1 MQIQRLDTLTA
12 ILAPEWNALVS
23 EQNPFLS
30 HEFLVA
36 LERHQC
42 VGERTG
48 WLPWHLICR
57 DDTGRLLGA
66 ALLYLKFNSYG
77 EFVFDWTWA
86 EAYRQQNLPYYPKLV
101 GAIPYTPAT
110 GPRLLLAP
118 DQPQP
123 AATRRALIDFALAE
137 AKHHQWSSA
146 HWLFP
151 ATEDLEPLLE
161 QGLLHRVGCQFH
173 WENPGYRDFQD
184 FLDTLTAKRRKNI
197 NRERRLV
204 QEAGCEL
211 QVLHGGE
218 ISEAQWQ
225 TIHGFYRSTFERLG
239 GVPTLNLPFFL
250 DIAATL
256 GDRLVVVLASLAG
269 HEIATALC
277 FRSATTLYGRHWGC
291 RAEYDSLHFEACY
304 YQGIDYCIRQGL
316 LRFEPGAQGEH
327 KIHRGFLPTLT
338 HSAHWIAHP
347 AFRRAIAGFLARETP
362 AVRNYARELLQHSPY
377 RNKVMHDA
385 LAVAGPV

>member
-1 MQIQRLDTLTA
+1 VHWRKRSRQR
-12 ILAPEWNALVS
+12 
-23 EQNPFLS
+23 
-30 HEFLVA
+30 
-36 LERHQC
+36 
-42 VGERTG
+42 
-48 WLPWHLICR
+48 
-57 DDTGRLLGA
+57 
-66 ALLYLKFNSYG
+66 
-77 EFVFDWTWA
+77 
-86 EAYRQQNLPYYPKLV
+86 
-101 GAIPYTPAT
+101 
-110 GPRLLLAP
+110 
-118 DQPQP
+118 
-123 AATRRALIDFALAE
+123 
-137 AKHHQWSSA
+137 WSSA

-151 ATEDLEPLLE
+151 TAAEDLEPLLE
-161 QGLLHRVGCQFH
+161 VRVSCPGSAASSTGA
-173 WENPGYRDFQD
+173 NPGYRDFQD

-204 QEAGCEL
+204 QRGRAVNCRC
-211 QVLHGGE
+211 LHGEGTQRG
-218 ISEAQWQ
+218 AMA
-225 TIHGFYRSTFERLG
+225 YRSTNSTVPRSSAWAAI
-239 GVPTLNLPFFL
+239 PTLTLAL
-250 DIAATL
+250 SSQDIAATL
-256 GDRLVVVLASLAG
+256 GDRLVVGARLLWQG
-269 HEIATALC
+269 REIATALC

-347 AFRRAIAGFLARETP
+347 AFRRAIVGFLARETP

>member
-1 MQIQRLDTLTA
+1 MQIQRLATLTGIPA
-12 ILAPEWNALVS
+12 AEWNTLVS

-30 HEFLVA
+30 HEFLAA
-36 LERHQC
+36 LEQHQC

-57 DDTGRLLGA
+57 DEAGRLLGA

-86 EAYRQQNLPYYPKLV
+86 EAHRQQHLPYYPKLV

-110 GPRLLLAP
+110 SQRLLLAP

-123 AATRRALIDFALAE
+123 AKTRRALIDFALAQ
-137 AKHHQWSSA
+137 AQRHQWSSA

-151 ATEDLEPLLE
+151 ASDDLDSLLE
-161 QGLLHRVGCQFH
+161 RGLLHRVGCQFH

-204 QEAGCEL
+204 QDAGVEI

-218 ISEAQWQ
+218 ISEDQWQ
-225 TIHGFYRSTFERLG
+225 IIHDFYRSTFARLG
-239 GVPTLNLPFFL
+239 GVPTLSLPFFL
-250 DIAATL
+250 EIAATL
-256 GDRLVVVLASLAG
+256 RERLVVVLASLAG
-269 HEIATALC
+269 HEIAAALC

-316 LRFEPGAQGEH
+316 QRFEPGAQGEH

-338 HSAHWIAHP
+338 HSAHWIADP
-347 AFRRAIAGFLARETP
+347 MFRRAIADFLARETP
-362 AVRNYARELLQHSPY
+362 AVRDYAQELSQHSPY
-377 RNKVMHDA
+377 RNKVMSDA
-385 LAVAGPV
+385 PAVAGPN